1 MNNNEKQALHDR
13 LVQAFEDCRKLNE
26 SDTCGRGISVRI
38 VSEQNEHIV
47 YIPVWS
53 SECMDTEAA
62 ARSDKDVDLT
72 EYDQAVEVAE
82 TIYDEPDF
90 YEWLTDRY
98 PGKIAEYDEAAAQ
111 MMIEAFS
118 ESRAWD
124 LVNEAIA
131 YTEGNL

>member
-13 LVQAFEDCRKLNE
+13 LVQAFADSIE
-26 SDTCGRGISVRI
+26 GVA
-38 VSEQNEHIV
+38 
-47 YIPVWS
+47 
-53 SECMDTEAA
+53 ECMDTEAA

-90 YEWLTDRY
+90 YEWSTDRY

-118 ESRAWD
+118 ESI
-124 LVNEAIA
+124 E
-131 YTEGNL
+131 YMEGNL

>member
-13 LVQAFEDCRKLNE
+13 FVQAFADYRE
-26 SDTCGRGISVRI
+26 GFA
-38 VSEQNEHIV
+38 
-47 YIPVWS
+47 
-53 SECMDTEAA
+53 ECMDTEAA

-72 EYDQAVEVAE
+72 EYDQAVEFAE

-90 YEWLTDRY
+90 YEWFTDRY

-118 ESRAWD
+118 EGRTWD
-124 LVNEAIA
+124 LVDEAIE
-131 YTEGNL
+131 YMVGNL

>member
-13 LVQAFEDCRKLNE
+13 LVQAFADSIE
-26 SDTCGRGISVRI
+26 GVA
-38 VSEQNEHIV
+38 
-47 YIPVWS
+47 
-53 SECMDTEAA
+53 ECMDTEAA

-72 EYDQAVEVAE
+72 EYDRAVEVAE

-90 YEWLTDRY
+90 YEWFTDRY
-98 PGKIAEYDEAAAQ
+98 PGKIAKYDEAAAQ

-118 ESRAWD
+118 ESI
-124 LVNEAIA
+124 E